1 MDTSTARQVDLH
13 RLDLR
18 FAPMRLPEPRAVERL
33 AASIERCGQLIA
45 CIAVPDGDERLVLVD
60 GYRRVAA
67 LRRLGRDTA
76 CIEPWACELAQA
88 LLTVLARAQGRPL
101 AVLEEALLLR
111 ELVHGQGLSQHEVA
125 RRSGRDVSWVSRRL
139 QLLCGLPDALL
150 AAVRRGAVSTW
161 AATRVRAP
169 LARANAEH
177 AAQLLGAL
185 EATPLS
191 TRELRCWFE
200 HYRLSSRT
208 TREHLVAHPRLF
220 IESWQARDEQRA
232 DTRLRDGPEGQC
244 ATELRQLLAIISR
257 LRQHLPQPG
266 SAAPCEPLASALGR
280 VRTALDALQSD
291 LRRYLDHDCSRDPP
305 ERANP
310 AGAGPQ
316 RARDQPPAQAVA
328 QHGAPG
334 AASGGAAGASPAV
347 RAPDTGPAASRV

>member
-1 MDTSTARQVDLH
+1 MDTSSAQQVDLH

-18 FAPMRLPEPRAVERL
+18 FAQMRLLEPRAVERL

-76 CIEPWACELAQA
+76 CIEPWTCELTQA
-88 LLTVLARAQGRPL
+88 LLKVMAGAQGRPL

-161 AATRVRAP
+161 AATRVLAP
-169 LARANAEH
+169 LARANAGH
-177 AAQLLGAL
+177 AAQLLVAL

-191 TRELRCWFE
+191 TRELQCWFE
-200 HYRLSSRT
+200 HYRVSSHS
-208 TREHLVAHPRLF
+208 TRDHLVAHPRLF
-220 IESWQARDEQRA
+220 IEAWQARDEQRA
-232 DTRLRDGPEGQC
+232 DARLRDGPEGQC
-244 ATELRQLLAIISR
+244 ASELRQLLAIISR
-257 LRQHLPQPG
+257 LRQRLPQLGPPAQG
-266 SAAPCEPLASALGR
+266 ESLASALR
-280 VRTALDALQSD
+280 HLRIAIDALQSD

-347 RAPDTGPAASRV
+347 RAPDAGPAASRV